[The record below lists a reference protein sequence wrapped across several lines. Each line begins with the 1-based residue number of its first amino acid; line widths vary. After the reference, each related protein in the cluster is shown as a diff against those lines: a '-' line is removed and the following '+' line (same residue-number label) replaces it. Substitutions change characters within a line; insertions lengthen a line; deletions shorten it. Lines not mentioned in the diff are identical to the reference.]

1 MRTLVMKKDF
11 LDIADLA
18 QDEVWSLFE
27 SAKDLKAKQQRGEPH
42 EYLKGKTLG
51 MIFAKPSTRTR
62 VSFEVGM
69 FQLGG
74 HALYI
79 QETNFGKRETIPD
92 VARVLS
98 RYVDGIMARLFG
110 HDDIVQL
117 AKHAS
122 VPVINGLTDLFHPC
136 QILGDMMTILESRP
150 SLEES
155 LKERREKDFNDL
167 IVAYI
172 GDGNNVVN
180 SWVTMAMKIPFT
192 FRIACPEGYEPDK
205 KMVETANKSNV
216 GRVEIYREPA
226 QAAKGAHVLYTDVWA
241 SMGQEAEAEMR
252 RKIFKGY
259 CIDGALLKLA
269 APGAKFMHCLPAHRG
284 EEVTDEVMESPQ
296 SIIFDQAENRLHIQ
310 KAIMVKLMGKR

>member
-1 MRTLVMKKDF
+1 MEKDF
-11 LDIADLA
+11 LDIADLT

-27 SAKDLKAKQQRGEPH
+27 LAKALKAKQKRGEAH

-110 HDDIVQL
+110 HEDIVEL
-117 AKHAS
+117 AKYAS
-122 VPVINGLTDLFHPC
+122 VPVINGLTDLSHPC
-136 QILGDMMTILESRP
+136 QILGDMMTIHEHRGN
-150 SLEES
+150 
-155 LKERREKDFNDL
+155 FNDL
-167 IVAYI
+167 IVTYI
-172 GDGNNVVN
+172 GDGNNVAN
-180 SWVTMAMKIPFT
+180 SWVTLAMRIPFT
-192 FRIACPEGYEPDK
+192 FRIACPEGYAPDK
-205 KMVETANKSNV
+205 KIVEQANKSRV
-216 GRVEIYREPA
+216 GRVEIYREPM

-259 CIDGALLKLA
+259 CIDGALMKVA
-269 APGAKFMHCLPAHRG
+269 APDAKFMHCLPAHRN

-296 SIIFDQAENRLHIQ
+296 SIIYDQAENRLHIQ
-310 KAIMVKLMGKR
+310 KAIMVNLMSKR

>member
-1 MRTLVMKKDF
+1 MQKDF
-11 LDIADLA
+11 LDIADLTA
-18 QDEVWSLFE
+18 DEVWALFK
-27 SAKDLKAKQQRGEPH
+27 SAQDLKAKQKRGEPH

-51 MIFAKPSTRTR
+51 MVFTKPSTRTR

-74 HALYI
+74 HALYFSP
-79 QETNFGKRETIPD
+79 QEIGLGKRESVPD

-98 RYVDGIMARLFG
+98 RYVDGLMARLFG
-110 HDDIVQL
+110 HEDIVAL
-117 AKHAS
+117 AEHAS
-122 VPVINGLTDLFHPC
+122 VPVINGLTDLLHPC
-136 QILGDMMTILESRP
+136 QILGDMLTILEHRGNF
-150 SLEES
+150 
-155 LKERREKDFNDL
+155 DDL
-167 IVAYI
+167 IVTFI
-172 GDGNNVVN
+172 GDGNNVAN
-180 SWVTMAMKIPFT
+180 SWITMTMKIPFT

-205 KMVETANKSNV
+205 KIVEQAQKSNV
-216 GRVEIYREPA
+216 GRVEILRDPV

-259 CIDGALLKLA
+259 VIDGALMQKA
-269 APGAKFMHCLPAHRG
+269 APDAKFMHCLPAHRG

>member
-1 MRTLVMKKDF
+1 MQKDF
-11 LDIADLA
+11 LDIADLTTNEA
-18 QDEVWSLFE
+18 WSLFE
-27 SAKDLKAKQQRGEPH
+27 SAKDLKARQKRGEPH

-51 MIFAKPSTRTR
+51 MVFTKPSTRTR

-74 HALYI
+74 HALYFSP
-79 QETNFGKRETIPD
+79 QEIGLGKRESIPD

-110 HDDIVQL
+110 HEDIVAL
-117 AKHAS
+117 AEHAS
-122 VPVINGLTDLFHPC
+122 VPVINGLTDLSHPC
-136 QILGDMMTILESRP
+136 QILGDMLTILEHRG
-150 SLEES
+150 
-155 LKERREKDFNDL
+155 KFDDL
-167 IVAYI
+167 IVTFI
-172 GDGNNVVN
+172 GDGNNVAN
-180 SWVTMAMKIPFT
+180 SWITMTMKIPFT

-205 KMVETANKSNV
+205 RVVEQAKKANA
-216 GRVEIYREPA
+216 GRVEILRDPA

-259 CIDGALLKLA
+259 VIDGALMQKA
-269 APGAKFMHCLPAHRG
+269 ASDAKFMHCLPAHRG

>member
-1 MRTLVMKKDF
+1 MKKDF
-11 LDIADLA
+11 LDIADLTP
-18 QDEVWSLFE
+18 DEVWALFE
-27 SAKDLKAKQQRGEPH
+27 LAQDLKAKQKRGEAH

-51 MIFAKPSTRTR
+51 MIFTKPSTRTR

-79 QETNFGKRETIPD
+79 QESNFGKRETIPD

-98 RYVDGIMARLFG
+98 RYVDGLMVRLFG
-110 HDDIVQL
+110 HEDIVEL
-117 AKHAS
+117 AKYAT
-122 VPVINGLTDLFHPC
+122 VPIINGLTDLSHPC
-136 QILGDMMTILESRP
+136 QILGDMLTILEYR
-150 SLEES
+150 
-155 LKERREKDFNDL
+155 KNFNNL
-167 IVAYI
+167 IVTYI
-172 GDGNNVVN
+172 GDGNNVAN

-192 FRIACPEGYEPDK
+192 FRIACPAGYEPDK
-205 KMVETANKSNV
+205 KMVEQANQSKV
-216 GRVEIYREPA
+216 GRVEIYREPM
-226 QAAKGAHVLYTDVWA
+226 QAATGAHVLYTDVWA

-259 CIDGALLKLA
+259 CIDGALMQAA
-269 APGAKFMHCLPAHRG
+269 APDAKFMHCLPAHRG
-284 EEVTDEVMESPQ
+284 EETTDEVMESSQ

>member
-1 MRTLVMKKDF
+1 MTKDF
-11 LDIADLA
+11 LDIADLTP
-18 QDEVWSLFE
+18 DEVWSLFE
-27 SAKDLKAKQQRGEPH
+27 SAKDLKAKQKHGEAH

-98 RYVDGIMARLFG
+98 RYVDGLMARLFG
-110 HDDIVQL
+110 HEDIIEL
-117 AKHAS
+117 AKYAS
-122 VPVINGLTDLFHPC
+122 VPVINGLTDFSHPC
-136 QILGDMMTILESRP
+136 QILGDMLTI
-150 SLEES
+150 
-155 LKERREKDFNDL
+155 REQRLNFDNL
-167 IVAYI
+167 IVTYI
-172 GDGNNVVN
+172 GDGNNVAN

-205 KMVETANKSNV
+205 KLVEQANQSKV
-216 GRVEIYREPA
+216 GRVEIYREPM

-252 RKIFKGY
+252 RQIFKGY
-259 CIDGALLKLA
+259 CIDGALMKAA
-269 APGAKFMHCLPAHRG
+269 APDAKFMHCLPAHRG
-284 EEVTDEVMESPQ
+284 EETTDQVMESPQ
-296 SIIFDQAENRLHIQ
+296 SIIFDQAENRLHLQ

>member
-1 MRTLVMKKDF
+1 MKEDF
-11 LDIADLA
+11 LDIADLTS
-18 QDEVWSLFE
+18 DEVWSLFE
-27 SAKDLKAKQQRGEPH
+27 LAKDLKAKQKRGEPH

-79 QETNFGKRETIPD
+79 QETNFGKRESVPD

-110 HDDIVQL
+110 HEDIVEL
-117 AKHAS
+117 AEHAS
-122 VPVINGLTDLFHPC
+122 VPVINGLTDLLHPC
-136 QILGDMMTILESRP
+136 QILGDMLTILEHRG
-150 SLEES
+150 
-155 LKERREKDFNDL
+155 DFNNL
-167 IVAYI
+167 IVTYI
-172 GDGNNVVN
+172 GDGNNVAN
-180 SWVTMAMKIPFT
+180 SWVTMALKIPFT

-205 KMVETANKSNV
+205 KMVEQANKSNA

-241 SMGQEAEAEMR
+241 SMGQEAEAETR
-252 RKIFKGY
+252 RQIFKGY
-259 CIDGALLKLA
+259 CIDGPLMKLA
-269 APGAKFMHCLPAHRG
+269 ALDAKFMHCLPAHRG
-284 EEVTDEVMESPQ
+284 EEVTDEVMENPQ

-310 KAIMVKLMGKR
+310 KAIMVKLLGAKGKGQIA